1 MSADSTARRTF
12 TLAEAQQMLP
22 RVRALTERA
31 AQEVDQLSSV
41 IRRLGETDPAR
52 APTLAELEGVVAAW
66 TGQLRGLGLEVKGL
80 WLVDFDNGDGYYCWK
95 YPEVTIL
102 HYHGYDEG
110 FAGRMKIV

>member
-1 MSADSTARRTF
+1 
-12 TLAEAQQMLP
+12 MLP

-31 AQEVDQLSSV
+31 AQEVDQLSSA
-41 IRRLGETDPAR
+41 IHRLGETDPAR
-52 APTLAELEGVVAAW
+52 APTLAELEGVVTGW
-66 TGQLRGLGLEVKGL
+66 TGQLQGLGLEVKGL
-80 WLVDFDNGDGYYCWK
+80 WLVDFDTGDGYYCWK